1 MEEDERPQSPE
12 DDEEATRKPTAV
24 ERRLEQRVRQLE
36 EARSASILAQ
46 AAAEAICKAKDAE
59 LLRMHERIGE
69 AEQRGQNAA
78 KEVEEVVMRRVAAAA
93 LRADDLERR
102 LKNARFVSEASERLA
117 AEAVVG
123 RDAAER
129 EAADANRDA
138 RRLARHVGA
147 LREKQTREELRRVE
161 RRRVEFINAA
171 ATDAR
176 SEGTRS
182 SRCHRGHQT
191 QKLAQ
196 TRAKLR
202 VATATRPRRW
212 RTASTSRPA

>member
-1 MEEDERPQSPE
+1 MEEDERPQSPD

-24 ERRLEQRVRQLE
+24 ERRLEQRVTQLE

-59 LLRMHERIGE
+59 LLRMHAKIGE

-129 EAADANRDA
+129 EAADSNRDA

-147 LREKQTREELRRVE
+147 LPRNCVIL
-161 RRRVEFINAA
+161 
-171 ATDAR
+171 
-176 SEGTRS
+176 SEPKSQGN
-182 SRCHRGHQT
+182 
-191 QKLAQ
+191 
-196 TRAKLR
+196 
-202 VATATRPRRW
+202 V
-212 RTASTSRPA
+212 